1 MKMAREKKKNFVEE
15 SELVENY
22 KKWLQSGDT
31 PETRVLNDGLALDI
45 WNIATHLTGHH
56 KFRNYSR
63 EIKDD
68 LVSDGYM
75 KCVKNLKN
83 IRLDKG
89 TVFNYLTRCCFTA
102 FFVYLR
108 EYYKDINFMR
118 KLIIETLEEAKGNGT
133 IEDAEFISLL
143 KKQLEQYN
151 DDEGVSL

>member
-1 MKMAREKKKNFVEE
+1 M
-15 SELVENY
+15 
-22 KKWLQSGDT
+22 
-31 PETRVLNDGLALDI
+31 
-45 WNIATHLTGHH
+45 
-56 KFRNYSR
+56 
-63 EIKDD
+63 
-68 LVSDGYM
+68 SDGYM

-89 TVFNYLTRCCFTA
+89 TVFNYFTRCCFTA

-151 DDEGVSL
+151 DDEGEGVSL